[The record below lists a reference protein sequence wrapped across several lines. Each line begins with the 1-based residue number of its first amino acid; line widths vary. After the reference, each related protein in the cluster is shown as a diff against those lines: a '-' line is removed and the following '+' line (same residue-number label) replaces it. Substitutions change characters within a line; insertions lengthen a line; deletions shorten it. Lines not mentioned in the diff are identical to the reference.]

1 MIDKTNGVG
10 DSSCEIRTSQVC
22 VFIDSNKENVVGLE
36 AGNKLRSDTSR
47 YLIIDIIVNLFI
59 LFDTNLALQHIR
71 SPQFCETQHYPQSS
85 IIIDINIMS
94 DLQTVSADKSD
105 DPSSAESQ
113 QQQKTQL
120 STLSNSTSTGTTTG
134 TTPATNKRTRFACQR
149 CRKRKRRCDGI
160 PNVKPCSSCL
170 KAKENC
176 SILFN
181 RQDDQKYI
189 KSLEDKIKYLEE
201 IISDA
206 KSNKSN
212 TALTKTP
219 VLSHSPT
226 RQISA
231 SPNPQQPVDDNLEDD
246 IVRGTSYLTFGKPSE
261 FLSTIAGFNLSFLLK
276 TTLRKSRLQG
286 KDDNFSLRSPPFSAS
301 SSPLS
306 SNNEDDS
313 SRRKKRRL
321 SVNKKEGWKDLI
333 ENEELCHTLVSTFI
347 ENQYSRFPVIPKQ
360 RLFELNADRNRLLT
374 QAVHDRD
381 TSVNRF
387 ILLMV
392 YAIALRLFSIAGWKK
407 TVQKQPYASE
417 DLYDEAMK
425 SLNCVTSE
433 IDTSSV
439 ICLLL
444 VALYTM
450 RSANPLPVWHLMSF
464 IVRFCIELGMN
475 RKEIQPVCK
484 ENLFE
489 TVERRRLFW
498 HVYLLERAI
507 CFHTGR
513 PFSIS
518 DSDIDVE
525 LPFNIDSDIVDN
537 DKLYELIYEKPE
549 LMDTKTVIT
558 DMSMAICNI
567 EIRRLDSLVQ
577 HSIYRVDSELS
588 SHNLLTEIRKKNN
601 RLNLWQ
607 AGLPQFEDL
616 NSQLF
621 ITLMYNRSKRILL
634 VPLLSRDFE
643 GDNKHIANMFIEEC
657 VQACGTLC
665 LISKKLIQLEVMLH
679 CIICDC

>member
-1 MIDKTNGVG
+1 
-10 DSSCEIRTSQVC
+10 
-22 VFIDSNKENVVGLE
+22 
-36 AGNKLRSDTSR
+36 
-47 YLIIDIIVNLFI
+47 
-59 LFDTNLALQHIR
+59 
-71 SPQFCETQHYPQSS
+71 
-85 IIIDINIMS
+85 MS
-94 DLQTVSADKSD
+94 DIQTASADKSD
-105 DPSSAESQ
+105 HPSSAETQ
-113 QQQKTQL
+113 QQQKTQH
-120 STLSNSTSTGTTTG
+120 SALSNPASTATTV
-134 TTPATNKRTRFACQR
+134 ATNKRTRFACQR

-189 KSLEDKIKYLEE
+189 KSLEEKIKYLEG
-201 IISDA
+201 IIIDA
-206 KSNKSN
+206 KNNTLNTVVTKS
-212 TALTKTP
+212 P
-219 VLSHSPT
+219 VLSHSPV
-226 RQISA
+226 RQVSA

-246 IVRGTSYLTFGKPSE
+246 IVRGASYLTFGKPSE

-286 KDDNFSLRSPPFSAS
+286 KEDSFNMRSPPFSAS

-333 ENEELCHTLVSTFI
+333 ENEELCHTLISAFI

-360 RLFELNADRNRLLT
+360 RLFELNDDRSRLLT
-374 QAVHDRD
+374 KVVHDRD
-381 TSVNRF
+381 TNVNRF

-392 YAIALRLFSIAGWKK
+392 YAIALRLFNIAGWKK

-439 ICLLL
+439 VCLLL

-464 IVRFCIELGMN
+464 VVRFCIELGMN
-475 RKEIQPVCK
+475 RKEIQPISK
-484 ENLFE
+484 ENLFA

-588 SHNLLTEIRKKNN
+588 SHNLLAEVRKKNN

-621 ITLMYNRSKRILL
+621 ITLI
-634 VPLLSRDFE
+634 VP
-643 GDNKHIANMFIEEC
+643 KHVELFA
-657 VQACGTLC
+657 
-665 LISKKLIQLEVMLH
+665 
-679 CIICDC
+679 